1 MIDDKIELL
10 RHYDEDNKPLTVTI
24 FDYNNL
30 VSKKDKNAISDF
42 IFHRLHCR
50 YLLPFEKTDKKFKN
64 GFSIMANCCLLI
76 ETLQSFKNGWEDTR
90 NKSEQAFKGFL
101 TTDKNFEEL
110 KKLSNEFYKNVRCGI
125 LHQGETTGGWTINR
139 KGGKNIYD
147 SKTKT
152 IDAIR
157 FSQQLKLSLKEYS
170 QSLKQSD
177 WDEEIWDNFRVKMR
191 KVISNCAT

>member
-1 MIDDKIELL
+1 MGF
-10 RHYDEDNKPLTVTI
+10 PLWQTV
-24 FDYNNL
+24 
-30 VSKKDKNAISDF
+30 A
-42 IFHRLHCR
+42 
-50 YLLPFEKTDKKFKN
+50 
-64 GFSIMANCCLLI
+64 LLI
-76 ETLQSFKNGWEDTR
+76 ETLQSFKNGCWEDTR

-177 WDEEIWDNFRVKMR
+177 LGRGNLGQL
-191 KVISNCAT
+191 